1 MRWLKGDG
9 IPAILLAALMVF
21 CLGRAHSLGVPCG
34 DDALNATVA
43 KNLVAG
49 LGYGSTL
56 NTGTLQLFDLAITTG
71 PAVILPTALGIAV
84 AGNRPWVPGTA
95 SVLLW
100 GTLMVVL
107 YGILKKTGVDWP
119 PGALRDG
126 AVFFLIAVL
135 LLFPFHFEL
144 WSSLLGETA
153 AALFLLIA
161 FALAEGSLSTRRVF
175 LAGMACALAIL
186 SKLLAAPGFA
196 VLLGVLAAR
205 SVFWGKTTWRKS
217 AGLLLA
223 CGLGFAAPLIVF
235 EGYKVA
241 SLGGTSRYL
250 EYVGRKT
257 SMVGEVGISK
267 SLQTGA
273 NAGGVVKETQRPQTA
288 LQKAFKLVRRHDA
301 AFRER
306 VGISAWQVLL
316 TALGALWVVC
326 RQGLSPGAWTAI
338 ATAALVW
345 LLGGYFLFFSSGVPR
360 HFLIGLIL
368 WIGLVAQALS
378 SLRGGTRLAAA
389 ALVLAY
395 LFSGN
400 YSKMRYPLRVMD
412 NGIFQPSEELRGAL
426 EIARAVDAERAV
438 AGTDGLYVTQAWATA
453 ADVEFY
459 SKNTGVFRRHT
470 LLGDSNNFTVV
481 YNKRFTVLEDAR
493 FQETLAKCG
502 PPAMETQN
510 HVLLRSKPTAE

>member
-1 MRWLKGDG
+1 LS
-9 IPAILLAALMVF
+9 ALIVF
-21 CLGRAHSLGVPCG
+21 FLGRAHSLGVHCG

-56 NTGTLQLFDLAITTG
+56 NSGKLQLFDLAITTG

-100 GTLMVVL
+100 GTLLVGL
-107 YGILKKTGVDWP
+107 YGILKKTRVGGS
-119 PGALRDG
+119 PGALRDA
-126 AVFFLIAVL
+126 AVFFLVSIP

-144 WSSLLGETA
+144 WSSLLGEVA

-161 FALAEGSLSTRRVF
+161 FALAGGSLSKRRVF
-175 LAGMACALAIL
+175 LAGMACALATL

-196 VLLGVLAAR
+196 MLLGVLAAR
-205 SVFWGKTTWRKS
+205 SILNGKKNWRKS

-241 SLGGTSRYL
+241 SLGGASPYL

-257 SMVGEVGISK
+257 AMVGKVGIPK
-267 SLQTGA
+267 SLQSDATVPGA
-273 NAGGVVKETQRPQTA
+273 APVLPWTQRAAESFGKTWNLA
-288 LQKAFKLVRRHDA
+288 KAHDTS
-301 AFRER
+301 FRER
-306 VGISAWQVLL
+306 VGLSAWQVLI
-316 TALGALWVVC
+316 TALAALLVVC
-326 RQGLSPGAWTAI
+326 RSGLSPRAWMAI
-338 ATAALVW
+338 ATAAQVW
-345 LLGGYFLFFSSGVPR
+345 VLGGYYLFFSSGLPR

-368 WIGLVAQALS
+368 WIGLVALALA
-378 SLRGGTRLAAA
+378 SLSGRTRLAAT
-389 ALVLAY
+389 ALVLAF
-395 LFSGN
+395 L
-400 YSKMRYPLRVMD
+400 YSENHEKLAYPALVMD
-412 NGIFQPSEELRGAL
+412 GGFFQPSEDLRGAL
-426 EIARAVDAERAV
+426 EIARAIDAERA
-438 AGTDGLYVTQAWATA
+438 AFGGDRLYVSQAWPMA

-470 LLGDSNNFTVV
+470 LLGDSKNFTVV
-481 YNKRFTVLEDAR
+481 YNKRFAVLEDAK

-502 PPAMETQN
+502 PPEMETQN
-510 HVLLRSKPTAE
+510 HVLLRSKPAAD